1 MVHHFLAASRSLS
14 GGNRQGSEQGKGSS
28 GDPPLAPWHK
38 MEHVVPVYH
47 GIGNPWMMEVE
58 DVVAPVLYPR
68 RVRVPLFCQ
77 VDQSVLWW
85 FLRSS
90 NIETEAK
97 KIPASPKSWHST
109 TV

>member
-1 MVHHFLAASRSLS
+1 
-14 GGNRQGSEQGKGSS
+14 
-28 GDPPLAPWHK
+28 

-47 GIGNPWMMEVE
+47 GIGNPWKMMEVE
-58 DVVAPVLYPR
+58 DIVAPVLYPR